1 MVVSAVLAGPEAKI
15 TREHLERLAVI
26 YVRQSTLAQVRDHGE
41 STQRQYA
48 LTGDAER
55 LGWPAER
62 VMVIDAD
69 LGVSGRGGSDRTGFK
84 ELVGKVCCGEV
95 GAVFGL
101 EVSRLARSTADLQR
115 LLELCG
121 LTETLIIDGDGVYD
135 LAQFNDRLLLGLK
148 GTMSEAELH
157 ILAGR
162 LQGARRAAAARGE
175 LRVPLP
181 VGLIYDD
188 EDQVVLDPDEEVRA
202 AIGDVFRC
210 FEQTGSA
217 CAVVRAFAPRR
228 FPARAYG
235 GAWAGQLRY
244 VPLSHSRALTVL
256 QNPAYAGAYVFG
268 RRRVRRQVEPDGTVR
283 SRVRLLPREQW
294 GIVIYDHHPGYI
306 TWEQFL
312 ANERRLK
319 ANRTFQGARPVR
331 EGSAL
336 LQGIVRCGCCGR
348 SMATFYTSDGKPGYD
363 CKRSRVDGVGTPGCR
378 GVMGEVIEQA
388 VAKRLLAA
396 VAPEQI
402 TLALKATDT
411 VTDRRSRASRAAQ
424 LRVERARY
432 DAARAERAFHQCDP
446 ENRLVARSLESRWEA
461 KLRELQDAETKLA
474 RQATETAL
482 PARAEIEA
490 LARDLPR
497 LWTAPSTSHRDRKR
511 LLRALIADV
520 TLTCQPEEPEIQIG
534 IRWQSGASEQLTV
547 LRPAAAR
554 SARAQAVFEII
565 RELGPT
571 HTNQQLADHLNQTGW
586 LTASGR
592 PFTEDSARWM
602 RWKHRIPS
610 PPKLPPD
617 ELGIHDL
624 AQRLN
629 VGDSVIY
636 RWIKQGKLHTRRAGR
651 RKLAVTFNDEI
662 EAACH
667 KWIADSIRIQHRTQ
681 QPVAGGAV

>member
-1 MVVSAVLAGPEAKI
+1 VVVSAVLAGPEAKI

-244 VPLSHSRALTVL
+244 VPLTHSRALTVL